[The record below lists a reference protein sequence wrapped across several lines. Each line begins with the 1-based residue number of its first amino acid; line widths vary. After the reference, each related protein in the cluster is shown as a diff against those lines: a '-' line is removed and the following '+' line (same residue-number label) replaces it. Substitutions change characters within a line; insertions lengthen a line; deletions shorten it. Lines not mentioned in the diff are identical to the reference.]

1 MNLLNNILILI
12 LILILINYLTN
23 GKLFVHVKQSFHNIK
38 MKCLNW
44 MDYNVPLQH
53 NEVLDSKTKLV
64 PPQSNNIILQ
74 QTIKPS
80 LPIQTE
86 LKSVN
91 PESDVFL
98 ISDNK
103 EKLSND
109 DDSLIPSSIEFSTA

>member
-44 MDYNVPLQH
+44 MDYN
-53 NEVLDSKTKLV
+53 EVLDSKTKPV
-64 PPQSNNIILQ
+64 PPQSNNLILQ
-74 QTIKPS
+74 QTT

-86 LKSVN
+86 LKPIKPIN
-91 PESDVFL
+91 PETDVFL

-103 EKLSND
+103 EKLTND